1 MDVGEFLLLLR
12 ELNLLKNNSKHEI
25 GDKSHKGKKARKLYR
40 GQTNINFLS
49 VRKARLIFAQSMQFS
64 YGLRQKD
71 EELYYRQTQMTY
83 IEYLE
88 ALARVALEAFGT
100 DVSGVH
106 GMDLPKALEKLA
118 TCHIRQLVIQH
129 SLNAKRSECS
139 KRKER

>member
-1 MDVGEFLLLLR
+1 
-12 ELNLLKNNSKHEI
+12 
-25 GDKSHKGKKARKLYR
+25 
-40 GQTNINFLS
+40 
-49 VRKARLIFAQSMQFS
+49 
-64 YGLRQKD
+64 
-71 EELYYRQTQMTY
+71 MTY

-129 SLNAKRSECS
+129 SLNAKE
-139 KRKER
+139 KRMFKGRNDSVIITETTLVDGAVEAVKKFYNSDEEKVAETKRPHNKKK

>member
-1 MDVGEFLLLLR
+1 MKSDHFCTKH
-12 ELNLLKNNSKHEI
+12 NLAMERNK
-25 GDKSHKGKKARKLYR
+25 
-40 GQTNINFLS
+40 
-49 VRKARLIFAQSMQFS
+49 
-64 YGLRQKD
+64 KD

-118 TCHIRQLVIQH
+118 TCYIRQLVIQH
-129 SLNAKRSECS
+129 SLNAKE
-139 KRKER
+139 KRMFKENDSVIITETP